1 MFKSLKRGWAIT
13 AASWT
18 VLKRHPKLIV
28 LPALSA
34 AALVA
39 LLALLALAAGAT
51 NLHSLSRLAAD
62 AEHGRAAVYALFFA
76 GYFVCFFAGIFFNA
90 ALVFCALQAFAG
102 QEPSLMKGIATAFG
116 RLPQIFMWALVASTV
131 GLLLQALKD
140 FLEDKLGLFGSLLD
154 WVGSMAWAALTYFVV
169 PVLVVDGVGPVA
181 AVKRSSAILRQKW
194 GESVG
199 GEGGL
204 GLIYFVLTLPGV
216 LFAVLAGSQGGGA
229 MVPALLI
236 AGLYILVLA
245 LLVMTL
251 STLFR
256 TGVYIYATTG
266 QTPAAIGE
274 DLIQGTF
281 RKK

>member
-13 AASWT
+13 ETSWA

-34 AALVA
+34 AAFIA
-39 LLALLALAAGAT
+39 LLSLFALFAGVAEPGGAE
-51 NLHSLSRLAAD
+51 RFAAD
-62 AEHGRAAVYALFFA
+62 AHNGKAAFYALLFA
-76 GYFVCFFAGIFFNA
+76 GYFACFFAGIFFNA

-102 QEPSLMKGIATAFG
+102 HEPSLKKGMATAFG

-140 FLEDKLGLFGSLLD
+140 FLEDKLGFLGSLLG
-154 WVGSMAWAALTYFVV
+154 WVGTAAWSSITYFVV
-169 PVLVVDGVGPVA
+169 PVLVADGLGPVDA
-181 AVKRSSAILRQKW
+181 IRRSSSILRQKW
-194 GESVG
+194 GEAVG

-204 GLIYFVLTLPGV
+204 GIIYIVLVLPAVALV
-216 LFAVLAGSQGGGA
+216 LLAGSQGGPI
-229 MVPALLI
+229 VPILAI
-236 AGLYILVLA
+236 AGLYIAALA

-256 TGVYIYATTG
+256 TGVYIFATTG
-266 QTPAAIGE
+266 QAPAAIGE
-274 DLIQGTF
+274 ALIQGTF